1 MAVGWNH
8 EIHARSDGARGGI
21 WMNEVLPENV
31 TAEDGWL
38 YAEYQIN
45 DDSWVEQAYGDG
57 TTLPTTWQGL
67 SGGAVWHVWRPDSAE
82 DRYEKMLV
90 GVPFYEIRQPVER
103 SMTIRVHHDLSLLR
117 LLHRAGIAPPDA
129 ITDDE
134 IASGLRAVAA
144 PSQASASEPL
154 ISGLGVTAASKSQG
168 VGAIDSAEPPR
179 AHGIDQD
186 RHTGKRNT
194 MIPGT
199 LKDVGSEALHALID
213 RRVPESKTLEY
224 KGRVPG
230 KADSESGGAVKTICA
245 FANTAGRSRSAL
257 ETAPNWRGRPN
268 HARRRG
274 CAKPSRTG
282 GRQPSARDTQGA
294 CAPEERKAWSQCPLT
309 IPSSTWPRPRSSG

>member
-1 MAVGWNH
+1 MQGRRLGPRSTDQYLKQHVYMAVGWNH

-129 ITDDE
+129 ITDEE

-154 ISGLGVTAASKSQG
+154 ISGLGGHCSIQIPGRRCHRLGGTAAS
-168 VGAIDSAEPPR
+168 
-179 AHGIDQD
+179 
-186 RHTGKRNT
+186 TRN
-194 MIPGT
+194 
-199 LKDVGSEALHALID
+199 
-213 RRVPESKTLEY
+213 
-224 KGRVPG
+224 
-230 KADSESGGAVKTICA
+230 
-245 FANTAGRSRSAL
+245 RSRPAHRKEEHHDSRHV
-257 ETAPNWRGRPN
+257 EGRRQRSTACPDRQESPGEQDARIQRKGSWQGR
-268 HARRRG
+268 
-274 CAKPSRTG
+274 
-282 GRQPSARDTQGA
+282 
-294 CAPEERKAWSQCPLT
+294 
-309 IPSSTWPRPRSSG
+309 